1 MIRRLTLIF
10 AVFALGLITAQ
21 AQNFGF
27 DKLNT
32 DTAHA
37 HPDVFQKAT
46 YADFHSDN
54 DTGTYRW
61 VRVNKNLSNGITSAI
76 CDNNTCYGPDD
87 DSAQFFMEAMDTFSM
102 ICYFYPAGNCGQN
115 DIELKVY
122 KVNDPGAGEAYVTYH
137 SYMWCVA
144 ASVTEVKA
152 KELKVG
158 PSPANDFIHVNYGSA
173 NAKNIR
179 IVDVLGN
186 VIFEKSTT
194 KVSTRV
200 DVSRWSKG
208 LYFVTVQD
216 GSTTINKSFVKK

>member
-1 MIRRLTLIF
+1 MIKRITLLC
-10 AVFALGLITAQ
+10 AVFALSFLNVQ

-27 DKLNT
+27 DKDQT

-54 DTGTYRW
+54 DSGTYRW
-61 VRVNKNLSNGITSAI
+61 VRVNKNLSSGITSAI

-87 DSAQFFMEAMDTFSM
+87 DSAEFYMEAMDTFSM

-115 DIELKVY
+115 DIELKVF
-122 KVNDPGAGEAYVTYH
+122 KVNDPGAGASYVTYH

-144 ASVTEVKA
+144 AGISDVQE
-152 KELKVG
+152 KELKIS
-158 PSPANDFIHVNYGSA
+158 PSPATDYIRVNYGSA
-173 NAKNIR
+173 GVKNIR

-186 VIFEKSTT
+186 VVYKSSTSR
-194 KVSTRV
+194 VSTRV
-200 DVSRWSKG
+200 DVSQLNKG
-208 LYFVTVQD
+208 LYFVTVQE
-216 GSTTINKSFVKK
+216 GTNTVNKSFVKK